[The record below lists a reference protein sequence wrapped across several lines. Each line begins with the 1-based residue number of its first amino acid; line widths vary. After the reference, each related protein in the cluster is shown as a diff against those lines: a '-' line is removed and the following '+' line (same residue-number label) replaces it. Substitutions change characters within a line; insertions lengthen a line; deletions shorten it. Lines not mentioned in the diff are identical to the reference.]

1 MQIMKSEE
9 FISAFKKNQTAFCR
23 KFVQHKVD
31 AT

>member
-9 FISAFKKNQTAFCR
+9 FILTFKKNQTAFFV

-31 AT
+31 AI